1 MQGWEFALWFLCESL
16 IFWQKAENSFFALF
30 KSDSLPFVI
39 YYLFLS
45 PVFSFFFKKKQSP
58 LLKRVNCSFALY
70 LKSDISEAQVAL
82 LVKGD
87 ESDLLLSLFLKEP
100 KSKRAKSKR
109 GKEQIPNPEIL
120 IEMKVQI
127 IYIKQII
134 FLTLFVK
141 ITSWHEMLV

>member
-1 MQGWEFALWFLCESL
+1 M
-16 IFWQKAENSFFALF
+16 NH
-30 KSDSLPFVI
+30 
-39 YYLFLS
+39 
-45 PVFSFFFKKKQSP
+45 
-58 LLKRVNCSFALY
+58 SFALY

-134 FLTLFVK
+134 FSTLFVK